1 MESRKERIIA
11 SAKILFARKG
21 FAATGLREIADKAGV
36 SLGNIYNYFKN
47 KEHIFDEIFDP
58 REITDLLA
66 ETFVEVMDEFPFN
79 LDKAILSIKRIVDS
93 NIDMYRLAFIDL
105 IEFGGKYTN
114 RMLEY
119 IINFGKSFFIEKLIA
134 ESEDGRLKELDYD
147 FLSGYFMFSVI
158 NFFSISHIL
167 PALRINSISDKEI
180 SEIISDVVLNGI
192 KR

>member
-134 ESEDGRLKELDYD
+134 ESEDGRLKDLDYD

>member
-1 MESRKERIIA
+1 MKSRKERIIA

-36 SLGNIYNYFKN
+36 SLGNIYNHFKN

-58 REITDLLA
+58 REITDLLT
-66 ETFVEVMDEFPFN
+66 ETFVEVVDEFPFN
-79 LDKAILSIKRIVDS
+79 IDKAILSIKRIVDN

-114 RMLEY
+114 RLLEY

-134 ESEDGRLKELDYD
+134 ESESGKLKELDYD
-147 FLSGYFMFSVI
+147 FLSGYFMFSII

-167 PALRINSISDKEI
+167 PALKINSISDKEI
-180 SEIISDVVLNGI
+180 SEMISDVVLNGI

>member
-1 MESRKERIIA
+1 M
-11 SAKILFARKG
+11 FARKG

-58 REITDLLA
+58 SEITDLLA
-66 ETFVEVMDEFPFN
+66 ETFVEVVDEFPFN

-93 NIDMYRLAFIDL
+93 NIEMYRLAFIDL

-119 IINFGKSFFIEKLIA
+119 IIDFGKSFFIEKLTA
-134 ESEDGRLKELDYD
+134 ESEGGTLKDLDYD